1 MTLKL
6 FKFKSVQSTN
16 NTAIK
21 YIKSGKYTSGVIFS
35 DRQTKGKGTMG
46 KKWISKKGNI
56 FVTFFFQVKISKIK
70 IQNFLK
76 INAYILKNVLKK
88 YTHEPIK
95 LKKPNDLLIDVKKVS
110 GILQELVYHN
120 EKEYLVTGI
129 GVNTNTKVSDNDFK
143 STNLTKNSKKK
154 INNLKLIL
162 ELKTKYE
169 KLIFKLDNE
178 NYSFLKN
185 LNRI

>member
-1 MTLKL
+1 MKLKL
-6 FKFKSVQSTN
+6 LKFKSVKSTN
-16 NTAIK
+16 DKAIK
-21 YIKSGKYTSGVIFS
+21 FIQTGKYSSGLIFS
-35 DRQTKGKGTMG
+35 ENQTKGKGTMG
-46 KKWISKKGNI
+46 KKWVSKKGNI
-56 FVTFFFQVKISKIK
+56 FVTFFFQVKVSKIK

-88 YTHEPIK
+88 YTNEPIK
-95 LKKPNDLLIDVKKVS
+95 LKRPNDLLIGGKKVS

-143 STNLTKNSKKK
+143 STNLTTNSKKK
-154 INNLKLIL
+154 INNLKIIL